1 MSTHECGTD
10 WVVIPIKP
18 LSVNKAWKGRRFA
31 SDELKA
37 YKHQVP
43 LMLPSRITIPKGKMI
58 ICFDFFFSTKAS
70 DYDNGIKSLQDI
82 ICDAYGL
89 NDNNIYAGI
98 IRKHV
103 VKKGQE
109 RSEFKIHAATEANL
123 LKINAAVEDLD

>member
-18 LSVNKAWKGRRFA
+18 LSVNNAWRGRRFA

-37 YKHQVP
+37 YKRQVP
-43 LMLPSRITIPKGKMI
+43 LMLPSKITIPRGKLI
-58 ICFDFFFSTKAS
+58 ICFDFYFSSKAS
-70 DYDNGIKSLQDI
+70 DYDNPIKSLQDI

-98 IRKHV
+98 IRKHI
-103 VKKGQE
+103 VKRGQE

-123 LKINAAVEDLD
+123 LKINKVLDCLN